1 MRKRMIKISVRLN
14 EQEHAHLKRLSET
27 TGLKMEPLIRQL
39 ILGRDVKPRPPE
51 NLAELLRQISAM
63 GNNINQIAKR
73 ANETGR
79 VYDTDIQEIRAS
91 QKEIWK
97 KIDELL
103 TRLGA
108 LGL

>member
-63 GNNINQIAKR
+63 GNNINQIAKV
-73 ANETGR
+73 ANSSKFIRSE
-79 VYDTDIQEIRAS
+79 DIEVI
-91 QKEIWK
+91 QKMQ
-97 KIDELL
+97 DELWQAIKEL
-103 TRLGA
+103 
-108 LGL
+108 

>member
-51 NLAELLRQISAM
+51 NLAALLRQMSAM
-63 GNNINQIAKR
+63 GNNINQIAKV
-73 ANETGR
+73 ANSSKFIRSE
-79 VYDTDIQEIRAS
+79 DIEVI
-91 QKEIWK
+91 QKMQ
-97 KIDELL
+97 DELWQDIKEL
-103 TRLGA
+103 
-108 LGL
+108 